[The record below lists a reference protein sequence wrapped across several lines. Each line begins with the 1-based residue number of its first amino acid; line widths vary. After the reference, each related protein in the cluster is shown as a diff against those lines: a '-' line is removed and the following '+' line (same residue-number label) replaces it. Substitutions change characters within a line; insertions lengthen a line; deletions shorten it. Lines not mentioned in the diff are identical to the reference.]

1 MEELEVPMEDVHKH
15 IEEHAHKSGD
25 RWTSGIALV
34 TAILAAL
41 AAVAALLAGDHANE
55 AMIAQI
61 QASDHWNH
69 YQAKGIKSGQLSS
82 KIEILTELGHT
93 PKESDNKKLD
103 DYAKD
108 QNEIH
113 AQAEEAEK
121 DAHKHLRTHVI
132 LARSVTLFQIAIT
145 LSAICLLT
153 KRRVFAVV
161 AWGVGVVGAFSFAW
175 ALLT

>member
-1 MEELEVPMEDVHKH
+1 MEDVHKH

-25 RWTSGIALV
+25 KWTSGIALV

-61 QASDHWNH
+61 QASDHWSH

-82 KIEILTELGHT
+82 KIEILTELGHP
-93 PKESDNKKLD
+93 PKESDQKKMEE
-103 DYAKD
+103 YAKD
-108 QNEIH
+108 QKELYEK
-113 AQAEEAEK
+113 AEESEK
-121 DAHKHLRTHVI
+121 ESRKNFHTHVI

-153 KRRVFAVV
+153 KRRVFALV
-161 AWGVGVVGAFSFAW
+161 AWGVGVVGVFSFAW
-175 ALLT
+175 ALTT